1 MKAWL
6 RGFFYSFPVQLL
18 FLHFRKYQVLLIF
31 WFVLFSTVNGTFM
44 RTFGADSLYL
54 APEYLGNV
62 NALGA
67 GIVGI
72 AIGMFIMSWNIASFI
87 LFSRHFRFLA
97 ATTNP
102 FLRYCINNFVIPLA
116 FLIFYFIKA
125 FLFIRYKEL
134 IPTAEYLMLA
144 GGFLLGLLLILFISF
159 IYFFRA
165 DRSIYRRMMPVIRNP
180 KEYIRHLKPGELPP
194 SESKIIK
201 VEWYLETPMSVKKT
215 RDVSHYTRDFIE
227 NIFKRHHF
235 AAVLSV
241 FAAFLFLIGIGFLQD
256 SAFFQI
262 PAAASITVF
271 FAILIGVAGAFTYF
285 LQSWSVPYL
294 VGLIIILNLF
304 YTWDWIDPRN
314 KAFGLKYSN
323 TKERPAYSREHI
335 LEMASTKNVSEDSL
349 NMIHVLENWERKQG
363 EEKPLFI
370 IVNTSGGGHR
380 SATFTMS
387 ILQRLDSVT
396 NGEMMKKTFL
406 ITGASGGMIGASYFR
421 ELYLRKQ
428 KGENIHL
435 QDKKYVDDISGDLLN
450 PLFSSFV
457 ARDLISP
464 SLKFEVGPYI
474 YVKDRA
480 YSFESKLN
488 KNTNGF
494 LNKQLRDYKE
504 DERNA
509 IIPLAFYNSV
519 VSRDSRKMIIST
531 QPVRFMMRSRYDS
544 TTLPGMDPDV
554 IDFTSFFEKQDP
566 FNLRILTALRMNATF
581 PIVLPNVWLP
591 SDPVIDVMDAGL
603 RDNYGQETGLRFLEF
618 FDDWI
623 NQNTRGVLIIQ
634 LRDRPSG
641 GWDYPYVTENIGDH
655 ATKPFLMLQHNWF
668 KTMEYFQNDLLSY
681 YAQRAT
687 HKINKITF
695 QYATEKQEDKAALN
709 FHLTQREKKNI
720 MSSPDFLFNKESFD
734 KVVNLLNKKDSL
746 VAKPAE

>member
-1 MKAWL
+1 
-6 RGFFYSFPVQLL
+6 
-18 FLHFRKYQVLLIF
+18 
-31 WFVLFSTVNGTFM
+31 
-44 RTFGADSLYL
+44 
-54 APEYLGNV
+54 
-62 NALGA
+62 
-67 GIVGI
+67 
-72 AIGMFIMSWNIASFI
+72 
-87 LFSRHFRFLA
+87 
-97 ATTNP
+97 
-102 FLRYCINNFVIPLA
+102 
-116 FLIFYFIKA
+116 
-125 FLFIRYKEL
+125 
-134 IPTAEYLMLA
+134 
-144 GGFLLGLLLILFISF
+144 
-159 IYFFRA
+159 
-165 DRSIYRRMMPVIRNP
+165 MMPVIRNP
-180 KEYIRHLKPGELPP
+180 KDYIRHLKPGELPP

-201 VEWYLETPMSVKKT
+201 VEWYLETPRSVKKT
-215 RDVSHYTRDFIE
+215 RDVSHYTRDFVE

-294 VGLIIILNLF
+294 LGLIIVLNLF

-314 KAFGLKYSN
+314 KAFGLKYVDEN
-323 TKERPAYSREHI
+323 QRPAYSRAH
-335 LEMASTKNVSEDSL
+335 LLTMASTENVSKDSL
-349 NMIHVLENWERKQG
+349 NMIQVLEKWKRKQA
-363 EEKPLFI
+363 EEKPLFVI
-370 IVNTSGGGHR
+370 LNTSGGGHR

-387 ILQRLDSVT
+387 ILQRLDSIT

-421 ELYLRKQ
+421 ELYRRKQ
-428 KGENIHL
+428 NGENIRL
-435 QDKKYVDDISGDLLN
+435 QDKKYVDDIAGDLLN

-464 SLKFEVGPYI
+464 SLKFEVGPYV

-480 YSFESKLN
+480 YAFESKLN

-494 LNKQLRDYKE
+494 LNKQLKDYKE

-509 IIPLAFYNSV
+509 TIPLTFYNSV

-531 QPVRFMMRSRYDS
+531 QPIRFMMRSKYD
-544 TTLPGMDPDV
+544 TTALPPMDPDV

-566 FNLRILTALRMNATF
+566 YNLRILTALRMNATF
-581 PIVLPNVWLP
+581 PVVLPNVWLP

-618 FDDWI
+618 FEDWI
-623 NQNTRGVLIIQ
+623 GQNTRGVLIIQ

-681 YAQRAT
+681 YTQHKS

-709 FHLTQREKKNI
+709 FHLTQREQKNI
-720 MSSPDFLFNKESFD
+720 MSSPDFLFNLESFQ
-734 KVVNLLNKKDSL
+734 KVISLFNQKDTLIVKS
-746 VAKPAE
+746 VE

>member
-44 RTFGADSLYL
+44 RSFGADSLYL

-102 FLRYCINNFVIPLA
+102 FLRYCVNNFVIPAA
-116 FLIFYFIKA
+116 FLVFYFIKA
-125 FLFIRYKEL
+125 WQFIRYKEL
-134 IPTAEYLMLA
+134 IPTAEYLMLS
-144 GGFLLGLLLILFISF
+144 GGFLCGLLLILFISF

-201 VEWYLETPMSVKKT
+201 VEWYLETPRSVKKT

-227 NIFKRHHF
+227 SIFKRHHF

-285 LQSWSVPYL
+285 LQSWSIPYL
-294 VGLIIILNLF
+294 LGLIIVLNLF

-314 KAFGLKYSN
+314 KAFGLKYAEEN
-323 TKERPAYSREHI
+323 QRPAYSREH
-335 LEMASTKNVSEDSL
+335 LLRLASTKNVSEDSL
-349 NMIHVLENWERKQG
+349 NMIQVLENWKKKQG
-363 EEKPLFI
+363 EEKPLFVI
-370 IVNTSGGGHR
+370 INTSGGGHR

-387 ILQRLDSVT
+387 ILQRLDSIT
-396 NGEMMKKTFL
+396 NGDAMKKTFL

-428 KGENIHL
+428 KGENIRL
-435 QDKKYVDDISGDLLN
+435 QDKKYVDDIAGDLLN

-464 SLKFEVGPYI
+464 SLKFKVGPYV

-480 YSFESKLN
+480 YAFESNLN

-494 LNKQLRDYKE
+494 LNKQLKDYKE
-504 DERNA
+504 DEKNA
-509 IIPLAFYNSV
+509 VIPLAFYNSV

-531 QPVRFMMRSRYDS
+531 QPVRFMMRSRYD
-544 TTLPGMDPDV
+544 TTALPPMDPDV

-566 FNLRILTALRMNATF
+566 FNIRILTALRMNATF
-581 PIVLPNVWLP
+581 PVVLPNVWLP

-618 FDDWI
+618 FEDWI
-623 NQNTRGVLIIQ
+623 GQNTRGVLIIQ
-634 LRDRPSG
+634 LRDRPTG

-668 KTMEYFQNDLLSY
+668 KTMEYVQNDLLSY
-681 YAQRAT
+681 YTQHAE
-687 HKINKITF
+687 HKINKVTF

-720 MSSPDFLFNKESFD
+720 MSSPDFLFNLESFQ
-734 KVVNLLNKKDSL
+734 KVLTLFNQKDSL
-746 VAKPAE
+746 VVKLVE

>member
-31 WFVLFSTVNGTFM
+31 WFVLFSTINGTFM

-72 AIGMFIMSWNIASFI
+72 SIGMFIMSWNIASFI

-201 VEWYLETPMSVKKT
+201 VEWYLEMPWAVRKT

-285 LQSWSVPYL
+285 LQSWSVPYVL
-294 VGLIIILNLF
+294 GLIIILNLF

-323 TKERPAYSREHI
+323 TKERPAYTREHI
-335 LEMASTKNVSEDSL
+335 LAMASSKNVSEDSL
-349 NMIHVLENWERKQG
+349 NMIHVLENWKRKQG
-363 EEKPLFI
+363 EEKPLFV

-387 ILQRLDSVT
+387 ILQRLDSIT

-480 YSFESKLN
+480 YSFESKLDM
-488 KNTNGF
+488 NTNGF
-494 LNKQLRDYKE
+494 LNKQLKDYKE

-531 QPVRFMMRSRYDS
+531 QPIRFMMRSRYDS
-544 TTLPGMDPDV
+544 IALPEMDPDV

-566 FNLRILTALRMNATF
+566 YNIRILTALRMNATF

-623 NQNTRGVLIIQ
+623 NKNTRGVLIIQ

-681 YAQRAT
+681 YSQHAA

-720 MSSPDFLFNKESFD
+720 MSSPDFLFNKVSFD
-734 KVVNLLNKKDSL
+734 KVVNLFNKKDSI
-746 VAKPAE
+746 VIKPVE

>member
-1 MKAWL
+1 
-6 RGFFYSFPVQLL
+6 
-18 FLHFRKYQVLLIF
+18 
-31 WFVLFSTVNGTFM
+31 M

-67 GIVGI
+67 AIVGI
-72 AIGMFIMSWNIASFI
+72 SIGMFIMSWNIASFI

-102 FLRYCINNFVIPLA
+102 FLRYCINNFVIPA
-116 FLIFYFIKA
+116 VFLIFYFIKA
-125 FLFIRYKEL
+125 WQFIRYKEL

-201 VEWYLETPMSVKKT
+201 VEWYLETPTSVKKT

-256 SAFFQI
+256 SSFFQI

-271 FAILIGVAGAFTYF
+271 FAILMGVAGAFTYF

-294 VGLIIILNLF
+294 LGLIVILNLF

-323 TKERPAYSREHI
+323 LKERPAYSRAHL
-335 LEMASTKNVSEDSL
+335 LEMASTKNISADSL
-349 NMIHVLENWERKQG
+349 NMIRVLENWKRKQG
-363 EEKPLFI
+363 EEKPLFVI
-370 IVNTSGGGHR
+370 INTSGGGHR

-387 ILQRLDSVT
+387 ILQRLDSIT

-428 KGENIHL
+428 KGENIRL

-480 YSFESKLN
+480 YSFESKLD

-509 IIPLAFYNSV
+509 TIPLAFYNSV

-531 QPVRFMMRSRYDS
+531 QPIRFMMRSRYDS
-544 TTLPGMDPDV
+544 IALPEMDPDV

-566 FNLRILTALRMNATF
+566 YNLRILTALRMNATF

-618 FDDWI
+618 FESWI
-623 NQNTRGVLIIQ
+623 RNNTRGVLIIQ

-681 YAQRAT
+681 YTQHAEHT
-687 HKINKITF
+687 INKVTF

-734 KVVNLLNKKDSL
+734 KVVNLFNKKDSL
-746 VAKPAE
+746 IVKPAE

>member
-6 RGFFYSFPVQLL
+6 RGFFYSFPLQLL

-31 WFVLFSTVNGTFM
+31 WFILFSTVNGTFM

-67 GIVGI
+67 GIVGA
-72 AIGMFIMSWNIASFI
+72 AIGMFIMSWNISSFI

-102 FLRYCINNFVIPLA
+102 FLRYCVNNFVIPLA

-125 FLFIRYKEL
+125 WQFIRYKEL

-144 GGFLLGLLLILFISF
+144 GGFLLGLLIMLFISF

-165 DRSIYRRMMPVIRNP
+165 DRSIYRRMMPVINNP
-180 KEYIRHLKPGELPP
+180 KEYIRHMKQGELPP
-194 SESKIIK
+194 TESRIIK
-201 VEWYLETPMSVKKT
+201 VEWYLETPTHVRKT

-227 NIFKRHHF
+227 KIFKRHHF
-235 AAVLSV
+235 AAVISV
-241 FAAFLFLIGIGFLQD
+241 FAAFLFLIAIGFLQE
-256 SAFFQI
+256 SSFFQI
-262 PAAASITVF
+262 PAAASITIF

-294 VGLIIILNLF
+294 LGLIVLLNLF

-314 KAFGLKYSN
+314 KAFGLKYTN
-323 TKERPAYSREHI
+323 KEGRPAYSREHL
-335 LEMASTKNVSEDSL
+335 LEMASPKNVSADSL
-349 NMIHVLENWERKQG
+349 NMIHILENWKKKQG
-363 EEKPLFI
+363 EEKPLFVVI
-370 IVNTSGGGHR
+370 NTSGGGNR

-396 NGEMMKKTFL
+396 NGELMKKTFL
-406 ITGASGGMIGASYFR
+406 ITGASGGMMGASYFR

-428 KGENIHL
+428 KDEDIQL
-435 QDKKYVDDISGDLLN
+435 QDKKYIDDISSDLLN

-464 SLKFEVGPYI
+464 SLKFEVGPYV

-480 YSFESKLN
+480 YAFESKLDQ
-488 KNTNGF
+488 NTNGF
-494 LNKQLRDYKE
+494 LNKQLKDYKDE
-504 DERNA
+504 ERNA
-509 IIPLAFYNSV
+509 NIPLIFYNSV

-531 QPVRFMMRSRYDS
+531 QPIRFMMRSRIDS
-544 TTLPGMDPDV
+544 LSVPPMDPDA

-566 FNLRILTALRMNATF
+566 YNLRILTALRMNATF

-591 SDPVIDVMDAGL
+591 SEPVIDVMDAGL
-603 RDNYGQETGLRFLEF
+603 RDNYGQETSLRFLEF
-618 FDDWI
+618 FKDWLK
-623 NQNTRGVLIIQ
+623 QNTRGVLIIQ

-668 KTMEYFQNDLLSY
+668 KTMEYVQNDLLSY
-681 YAQRAT
+681 YTQHAGHPIT
-687 HKINKITF
+687 KIIF
-695 QYATEKQEDKAALN
+695 QYATERKEDKAALN

-720 MSSPDFLFNKESFD
+720 MSSPDFLFNKKNFD
-734 KVVNLLNKKDSL
+734 KITELLNRKDTLST
-746 VAKPAE
+746 KPVE

>member
-31 WFVLFSTVNGTFM
+31 WFVLFSTINGTFM

-102 FLRYCINNFVIPLA
+102 FLRFCINNFVIPAA

-125 FLFIRYKEL
+125 WQFIRYKEL

-144 GGFLLGLLLILFISF
+144 GGFLLGLIVILFISF

-285 LQSWSVPYL
+285 LQSWSIPYL
-294 VGLIIILNLF
+294 LGLIIILNLF

-323 TKERPAYSREHI
+323 TEERPAYSREHI
-335 LEMASTKNVSEDSL
+335 LEMASKQNVSEDSL
-349 NMIHVLENWERKQG
+349 NMIQVLENWKRKQG
-363 EEKPLFI
+363 EQKPLFI

-428 KGENIHL
+428 KGDNIHL

-509 IIPLAFYNSV
+509 TIPLAFYNSV

-544 TTLPGMDPDV
+544 TALPGMDPDV
-554 IDFTSFFEKQDP
+554 IDFASFFEKQDP
-566 FNLRILTALRMNATF
+566 YNLRILTALRMNATF

-618 FDDWI
+618 FDDWL

-681 YAQRAT
+681 YTQRAT
-687 HKINKITF
+687 HKINKVVF

-720 MSSPDFLFNKESFD
+720 MSSPDFLFNKESFE

-746 VAKPAE
+746 VAKLAE

>member
-31 WFVLFSTVNGTFM
+31 WFVLFSTINGTFM
-44 RTFGADSLYL
+44 RSFGADSLYL

-102 FLRYCINNFVIPLA
+102 FLRYCVNNFVIPLA

-125 FLFIRYKEL
+125 WQFIRYKEL
-134 IPTAEYLMLA
+134 IPTAQYLMLA
-144 GGFLLGLLLILFISF
+144 GGFLIGLLLILFISF

-165 DRSIYRRMMPVIRNP
+165 DRSIYRRMLPVIKNP

-201 VEWYLETPMSVKKT
+201 VEWYLETPRSVKKT

-235 AAVLSV
+235 AAVLTV

-262 PAAASITVF
+262 PAAASITIF

-285 LQSWSVPYL
+285 LQSWSIPYL
-294 VGLIIILNLF
+294 LGLIVILNLF

-314 KAFGLKYSN
+314 KAFGLKYTN
-323 TKERPAYSREHI
+323 TAERPSYSREHI
-335 LEMASTKNVSEDSL
+335 LSMSSAKNVSEDSL
-349 NMIHVLENWERKQG
+349 NMTHVLENWKRKQG
-363 EEKPLFI
+363 EEKPLLVVI
-370 IVNTSGGGHR
+370 NTSGGGTR

-387 ILQRLDSVT
+387 ILQRLDSLT
-396 NGEMMKKTFL
+396 NGEIMKKTFL
-406 ITGASGGMIGASYFR
+406 ITGASGGMMGASYFR
-421 ELYLRKQ
+421 ELYSLKQ
-428 KGENIHL
+428 KGENIRL
-435 QDKKYVDDISGDLLN
+435 QDKKYVDDIAGDLLN

-464 SLKFEVGPYI
+464 SLKFKVGPYV

-480 YSFESKLN
+480 HAFESKLN

-494 LNKQLRDYKE
+494 LNKQLKDYKE
-504 DERNA
+504 DERKA
-509 IIPLAFYNSV
+509 AIPLVFFNSV

-531 QPVRFMMRSRYDS
+531 QPIRFMMRSKYD
-544 TTLPGMDPDV
+544 TIAIPEMDPDV
-554 IDFTSFFEKQDP
+554 IDFVSFFEKQDP
-566 FNLRILTALRMNATF
+566 FNLRVLTALRMNATF
-581 PIVLPNVWLP
+581 PLVLPNVWLP
-591 SDPVIDVMDAGL
+591 SEPVIDVMDAGL
-603 RDNYGQETGLRFLEF
+603 RDNYGQESGLRFLEF
-618 FDDWI
+618 FEDWI
-623 NQNTRGVLIIQ
+623 SQNTRGVLIIQ
-634 LRDRPSG
+634 IRDRPTG

-681 YAQRAT
+681 YSQHAR
-687 HKINKITF
+687 HRINKIIF

-720 MSSPDFLFNKESFD
+720 MSSPDFLFNIRSFK
-734 KVVNLLNKKDSL
+734 KVDSL
-746 VAKPAE
+746 FQQKDGLLTKSVE

>member
-1 MKAWL
+1 
-6 RGFFYSFPVQLL
+6 
-18 FLHFRKYQVLLIF
+18 
-31 WFVLFSTVNGTFM
+31 M

-102 FLRYCINNFVIPLA
+102 FLRYSLNNFVIPLA

-125 FLFIRYKEL
+125 WQFIRYKEL
-134 IPTAEYLMLA
+134 IPTAEYLLLA
-144 GGFLLGLLLILFISF
+144 GGFFLGLLLILFISF

-165 DRSIYRRMMPVIRNP
+165 DRSIYRRMMPVIKNP

-201 VEWYLETPMSVKKT
+201 VEWYLETPRSVKKT

-235 AAVLSV
+235 AAVLTV

-262 PAAASITVF
+262 PAAASITIF

-294 VGLIIILNLF
+294 VGLIVILNLF

-314 KAFGLKYSN
+314 KAFGLKYTN
-323 TKERPAYSREHI
+323 TEGRPAYSREH
-335 LEMASTKNVSEDSL
+335 LLAMSSSKNVSADSL
-349 NMIHVLENWERKQG
+349 NMIHVLENWKRKQS
-363 EEKPLFI
+363 EEKPLFVI
-370 IVNTSGGGHR
+370 INTSGGGTR

-387 ILQRLDSVT
+387 ILQRLDSMT
-396 NGEMMKKTFL
+396 NGEVMKKTFL
-406 ITGASGGMIGASYFR
+406 ITGASGGMMGASYFR

-428 KGENIHL
+428 KGENIRL
-435 QDKKYVDDISGDLLN
+435 QDKKYVDDIAGDLLN

-464 SLKFEVGPYI
+464 SLKFEVGPYV

-480 YSFESKLN
+480 YAFESKLD
-488 KNTNGF
+488 KNTHGF
-494 LNKQLRDYKE
+494 LNKQLNDYKE
-504 DERNA
+504 VERNA
-509 IIPLAFYNSV
+509 AIPLVFYNSV

-531 QPVRFMMRSRYDS
+531 QPVRFMMRSKYD
-544 TTLPGMDPDV
+544 TIAIPEMDPDV
-554 IDFTSFFEKQDP
+554 IDFVSFFEKQDP
-566 FNLRILTALRMNATF
+566 YNIRILTALRMNATF
-581 PIVLPNVWLP
+581 PLVLPNVWLP
-591 SDPVIDVMDAGL
+591 SEPVIDVMDAGL
-603 RDNYGQETGLRFLEF
+603 RDNYGQETSLRFLEF
-618 FDDWI
+618 FEDWLS
-623 NQNTRGVLIIQ
+623 QNTRGVLIIQ
-634 LRDRPSG
+634 VRDRPTG

-681 YAQRAT
+681 YTQHTR
-687 HKINKITF
+687 HPVNKIIF
-695 QYATEKQEDKAALN
+695 QYATEKKEDKAALN

-720 MSSPDFLFNKESFD
+720 MSSPDFLFNIKSFK
-734 KVVNLLNKKDSL
+734 KVDSLFNQKDSL
-746 VAKPAE
+746 LTKPVE

>member
-1 MKAWL
+1 
-6 RGFFYSFPVQLL
+6 
-18 FLHFRKYQVLLIF
+18 
-31 WFVLFSTVNGTFM
+31 M

-67 GIVGI
+67 AIVGMS
-72 AIGMFIMSWNIASFI
+72 IGMFIMSWNIASFI

-102 FLRYCINNFVIPLA
+102 FLRFCINNFVIPAA
-116 FLIFYFIKA
+116 FLVFYFIKA
-125 FLFIRYKEL
+125 WIFLRYKEL
-134 IPTAEYLMLA
+134 IPTAEYLMIA

-194 SESKIIK
+194 TESKIIK

-241 FAAFLFLIGIGFLQD
+241 FAAFLFLIAIGFLQD

-294 VGLIIILNLF
+294 IALIIVINLF

-314 KAFGLKYSN
+314 KAFGLKYTN
-323 TKERPAYSREHI
+323 TKERPLYSRQH
-335 LEMASTKNVSEDSL
+335 LLDMASSKHVAEDSL
-349 NMIHVLENWERKQG
+349 NMINVLENWKRKQG
-363 EEKPLFI
+363 EEKPLFVI
-370 IVNTSGGGHR
+370 INTSGGGHR

-396 NGEMMKKTFL
+396 NGDVMKKTFL

-428 KGENIHL
+428 KGEDIRL
-435 QDKKYVDDISGDLLN
+435 QDSKYVDDISGDILN

-464 SLKFEVGPYI
+464 SLKFEVGPYV

-480 YSFESKLN
+480 YAFESKLN

-494 LNKQLRDYKE
+494 LDKQLKDYKE

-509 IIPLAFYNSV
+509 TIPLTFYNSV

-531 QPVRFMMRSRYDS
+531 QPIRFMMRSRYDS
-544 TTLPGMDPDV
+544 TALPGMDPDV

-566 FNLRILTALRMNATF
+566 YNIRILSALRMNATF

-591 SDPVIDVMDAGL
+591 SNPVIDVMDAGL

-618 FDDWI
+618 FRDWI
-623 NQNTRGVLIIQ
+623 TLNTRGVLIIQ

-681 YAQRAT
+681 YSQNAG
-687 HKINKITF
+687 HPINKITF

-720 MSSPDFLFNKESFD
+720 MSSPDFLFNKESFE
-734 KVVNLLNKKDSL
+734 KVVSL
-746 VAKPAE
+746 FNQKEPIIVKLAE

>member
-134 IPTAEYLMLA
+134 IPAAEYLMLA

-294 VGLIIILNLF
+294 IGLIIILNLF

-323 TKERPAYSREHI
+323 IKERPAYTREHI
-335 LEMASTKNVSEDSL
+335 LAMASAKNISEDSL
-349 NMIHVLENWERKQG
+349 NMIHVLENWKRKQG
-363 EEKPLFI
+363 EEKPLFV

-428 KGENIHL
+428 KGEKIHL

-494 LNKQLRDYKE
+494 LNKQLKDYKE

-509 IIPLAFYNSV
+509 TIPLAFYNSV

-623 NQNTRGVLIIQ
+623 SQNTRGVLIIQ

-720 MSSPDFLFNKESFD
+720 MSSPDFLFNKENFN
-734 KVVNLLNKKDSL
+734 KVVNLLSKNDSL
-746 VAKPAE
+746 ITKPVE

>member
-31 WFVLFSTVNGTFM
+31 WFILFSTVNGTFM

-102 FLRYCINNFVIPLA
+102 FLRYCVNNFVIPTA

-125 FLFIRYKEL
+125 WQFIRYKEL
-134 IPTAEYLMLA
+134 IPSSEYLMLA

-165 DRSIYRRMMPVIRNP
+165 DRSIYRRMMPVIKNP

-201 VEWYLETPMSVKKT
+201 VEWYLEMPWAVRKT

-294 VGLIIILNLF
+294 LALIIVLNLF

-314 KAFGLKYSN
+314 KAFGLKYTN
-323 TKERPAYSREHI
+323 IEQRPAYSREH
-335 LEMASTKNVSEDSL
+335 LLAMASTKNVSGDSL
-349 NMIHVLENWERKQG
+349 NMIHVLENWKRKQG
-363 EEKPLFI
+363 EEKPLFV

-396 NGEMMKKTFL
+396 NGEMMKRTFL

-494 LNKQLRDYKE
+494 LNKQLKDYKDE
-504 DERNA
+504 ERNA
-509 IIPLAFYNSV
+509 TIPLAFYNSV

-531 QPVRFMMRSRYDS
+531 QPIRFMMRSRYDS
-544 TTLPGMDPDV
+544 IALPEMDPDV

-566 FNLRILTALRMNATF
+566 FNIRILTALRMNATF

-623 NQNTRGVLIIQ
+623 SQNTRGVLIIQ

-655 ATKPFLMLQHNWF
+655 VTKPFLMLQHNWF

-681 YAQRAT
+681 YTQHAV

-734 KVVNLLNKKDSL
+734 KVVSLFNKKDSL
-746 VAKPAE
+746 IVKPAE

>member
-44 RTFGADSLYL
+44 KSFGADSLYL

-102 FLRYCINNFVIPLA
+102 FLRYCINNFVIPAA

-125 FLFIRYKEL
+125 WQFIRYKEL

-144 GGFLLGLLLILFISF
+144 GGFLLGLIVILFISF

-180 KEYIRHLKPGELPP
+180 KDYIRHLKPGELPP

-285 LQSWSVPYL
+285 LQSWSIPYL
-294 VGLIIILNLF
+294 LGLIVILNLF
-304 YTWDWIDPRN
+304 YTWNWIDPRN
-314 KAFGLKYSN
+314 KAFGLNYSN
-323 TKERPAYSREHI
+323 TKERPAYTREHI
-335 LEMASTKNVSEDSL
+335 LAMASTKNVAEDSL
-349 NMIHVLENWERKQG
+349 NMIHVLENWKRKQG
-363 EEKPLFI
+363 EEKPLFVV
-370 IVNTSGGGHR
+370 VNTSGGGHR

-387 ILQRLDSVT
+387 ILQRLDSIT
-396 NGEMMKKTFL
+396 NGEIMKKTFL

-494 LNKQLRDYKE
+494 LNKQLKDYKE
-504 DERNA
+504 DEKNA
-509 IIPLAFYNSV
+509 TIPLAFYNSV

-544 TTLPGMDPDV
+544 TAIPEMDPDV
-554 IDFTSFFEKQDP
+554 IDFVSFFEKQDP
-566 FNLRILTALRMNATF
+566 YNLRILTALRMNATF

-623 NQNTRGVLIIQ
+623 SQNTSGVLIIQ

-681 YAQRAT
+681 YTQHAE

-720 MSSPDFLFNKESFD
+720 MSSPDFLFNKQSFD
-734 KVVNLLNKKDSL
+734 KVVGLLNKKDLL
-746 VAKPAE
+746 VAKQAE